1 LFLEID
7 LATGNRK
14 KIATIN
20 SEYNYQIAGMSIDF
34 EANII
39 YTTINNELISVN
51 INDGLTRIV
60 SSSNKGLGT
69 LFNSL
74 EGATLDTVNNR
85 ILAYDYTQD
94 SILSI
99 DIDTGDRAII
109 ASSKDDVKVG
119 TGASIAYISALAL
132 DEKNQILYAASQFDR
147 NIVKIDLVTNERTV
161 LLTSCNN
168 VNLVDS
174 GLLTLT
180 YNETDNSLLFS
191 NDSPMKYKI
200 NDGTCELME
209 GFQPFFAVAE
219 NQKGQIY
226 ATSFNSLYQID
237 MKTNEKVI
245 ISK

>member
-1 LFLEID
+1 
-7 LATGNRK
+7 
-14 KIATIN
+14 
-20 SEYNYQIAGMSIDF
+20 
-34 EANII
+34 
-39 YTTINNELISVN
+39 
-51 INDGLTRIV
+51 
-60 SSSNKGLGT
+60 
-69 LFNSL
+69 
-74 EGATLDTVNNR
+74 VNNR

-109 ASSKDDVKVG
+109 ASSKDDIKVG